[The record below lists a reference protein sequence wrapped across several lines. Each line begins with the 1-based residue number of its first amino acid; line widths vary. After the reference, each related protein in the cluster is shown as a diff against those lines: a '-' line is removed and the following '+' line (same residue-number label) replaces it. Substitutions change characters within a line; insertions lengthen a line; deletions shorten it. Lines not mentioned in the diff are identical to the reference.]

1 MEIWWFLDL
10 LGSRWK
16 SGGSLIYSGVERELL
31 GASLENKLHA
41 LLSLIAVP
49 ENVDRLPSLLGVKP
63 EFK

>member
-10 LGSRWK
+10 LGSR
-16 SGGSLIYSGVERELL
+16 ERELL